1 MKNYY
6 EVLGISKTASADEIK
21 KAYRNLAFKYH
32 PDRNSGDK
40 AAEEKFKEINEAY
53 DVLSDEKKRAD
64 YDSFGTSNSRYSG
77 TNNSYNR
84 NNDFTNE
91 ETFWNWFNGNT
102 TNSYGNNNTYRN
114 YYYQSTNSYNKKE
127 DYVSKKSLF
136 KTLLYKILQVFV
148 GLFLTNVLWI
158 IPFGFI
164 ICIGIIINGVI
175 GAGKALK
182 ALLQFN
188 AGGK

>member
-6 EVLGISKTASADEIK
+6 EVLGISKTATADEIK

-40 AAEEKFKEINEAY
+40 VAEEKFKEINEAY

-64 YDSFGTSNSRYSG
+64 YDSFGTSNSHYSG

-102 TNSYGNNNTYRN
+102 SNSYGSNNSYRN

>member
-40 AAEEKFKEINEAY
+40 VAEEKFKEINEAY

-64 YDSFGTSNSRYSG
+64 YDSFGTSNPHYSG

-102 TNSYGNNNTYRN
+102 SNSYGNNNTYRN

>member
-40 AAEEKFKEINEAY
+40 VAEEKFKEINEAY

-102 TNSYGNNNTYRN
+102 SNSYGNNNTYRN

>member
-6 EVLGISKTASADEIK
+6 EVLWISKTASADEIK

-40 AAEEKFKEINEAY
+40 VAEEKFKEINEAY

-102 TNSYGNNNTYRN
+102 SNSYGNNNTYRN

-136 KTLLYKILQVFV
+136 KTLMYKILQVFV
-148 GLFLTNVLWI
+148 GRFLTHVLWI

>member
-6 EVLGISKTASADEIK
+6 EVLGISKTATADEIK

-64 YDSFGTSNSRYSG
+64 YNSFGTSNSHYSG

-91 ETFWNWFNGNT
+91 ETFWNWFNGNAS
-102 TNSYGNNNTYRN
+102 NSYGNNNSYRN

>member
-1 MKNYY
+1 MAYQPMLVDGRIWTVSITGADPDPIPETEHSKQIIYYKVQGDSVTETENY
-6 EVLGISKTASADEIK
+6 K
-21 KAYRNLAFKYH
+21 KVY
-32 PDRNSGDK
+32 
-40 AAEEKFKEINEAY
+40 I
-53 DVLSDEKKRAD
+53 
-64 YDSFGTSNSRYSG
+64 
-77 TNNSYNR
+77 
-84 NNDFTNE
+84 
-91 ETFWNWFNGNT
+91 
-102 TNSYGNNNTYRN
+102 
-114 YYYQSTNSYNKKE
+114 SYNKKE

>member
-40 AAEEKFKEINEAY
+40 VAEGKFKEINEAY

-64 YDSFGTSNSRYSG
+64 YDSFGTSNSHYSG

-102 TNSYGNNNTYRN
+102 SNSYGNNNTYRN

>member
-1 MKNYY
+1 VKNYY

-40 AAEEKFKEINEAY
+40 VAEEKFKEINEAY

-102 TNSYGNNNTYRN
+102 SNSYGNNNTYRN

-164 ICIGIIINGVI
+164 ICIGIIINGVL

>member
-40 AAEEKFKEINEAY
+40 VAEEKFKEINEAY

>member
-1 MKNYY
+1 M
-6 EVLGISKTASADEIK
+6 
-21 KAYRNLAFKYH
+21 
-32 PDRNSGDK
+32 
-40 AAEEKFKEINEAY
+40 
-53 DVLSDEKKRAD
+53 
-64 YDSFGTSNSRYSG
+64 
-77 TNNSYNR
+77 
-84 NNDFTNE
+84 
-91 ETFWNWFNGNT
+91 
-102 TNSYGNNNTYRN
+102 
-114 YYYQSTNSYNKKE
+114 
-127 DYVSKKSLF
+127 
-136 KTLLYKILQVFV
+136 FV

>member
-40 AAEEKFKEINEAY
+40 VAEEKFKEINEAY

-136 KTLLYKILQVFV
+136 KILLYKILQVFV

>member
-6 EVLGISKTASADEIK
+6 EILGISKSASADEIK

-64 YDSFGTSNSRYSG
+64 YDSFGTG
-77 TNNSYNR
+77 NSYSSRTNSSY
-84 NNDFTNE
+84 NKSNDFANE

-102 TNSYGNNNTYRN
+102 TNSYGNNNSYRN

-127 DYVSKKSLF
+127 EVVTRKSLF

>member
-6 EVLGISKTASADEIK
+6 EILGISKSASADEIK

-40 AAEEKFKEINEAY
+40 IAEEKFKEINEAY

>member
-1 MKNYY
+1 VKNYY

-40 AAEEKFKEINEAY
+40 VAEEKFKEINEAY

-175 GAGKALK
+175 GAGIALK

>member
-40 AAEEKFKEINEAY
+40 VAEEKFKEINEAY

-84 NNDFTNE
+84 NNDFTND

>member
-40 AAEEKFKEINEAY
+40 VAEEKFKEINEAY

-64 YDSFGTSNSRYSG
+64 YDSFGTSNSHYSG

-136 KTLLYKILQVFV
+136 KILLYKILQVFV

>member
-40 AAEEKFKEINEAY
+40 VAEGKFKEINEAY

-64 YDSFGTSNSRYSG
+64 YDSFGTSNSHYSG

>member
-6 EVLGISKTASADEIK
+6 EILGISKTASADEIK

-40 AAEEKFKEINEAY
+40 VAEEKFKEINEAY

-127 DYVSKKSLF
+127 DSVSKKSLF

>member
-6 EVLGISKTASADEIK
+6 EVLGISKIASADEIK

-64 YDSFGTSNSRYSG
+64 YDSFGTSNSHYSG

-84 NNDFTNE
+84 NNDFANE

-164 ICIGIIINGVI
+164 ICIGIIINGVL

>member
-1 MKNYY
+1 MKNYH

-64 YDSFGTSNSRYSG
+64 YDSFGTSNSHYSG

-102 TNSYGNNNTYRN
+102 SNSYGSNNSYRN

>member
-40 AAEEKFKEINEAY
+40 VAEEKFKEINEAY

-64 YDSFGTSNSRYSG
+64 YDSFGTSNSHYSG

-102 TNSYGNNNTYRN
+102 SNSYGNNNTYRN

>member
-40 AAEEKFKEINEAY
+40 IAEEKFKEINEAY

-64 YDSFGTSNSRYSG
+64 YDSFGTSNSHYSG

-102 TNSYGNNNTYRN
+102 SNSYGNNNTYRN

-164 ICIGIIINGVI
+164 ICIGIIINGVL

>member
-1 MKNYY
+1 MKILAIWLVNWNDNI
-6 EVLGISKTASADEIK
+6 EVAKDIFLHK
-21 KAYRNLAFKYH
+21 KDDMSFNDLFNKV
-32 PDRNSGDK
+32 
-40 AAEEKFKEINEAY
+40 ELKFKEINEAY

-84 NNDFTNE
+84 NNDFANE

-102 TNSYGNNNTYRN
+102 TNSYGSNNSYRN

-127 DYVSKKSLF
+127 EDVSKKSLF

>member
-164 ICIGIIINGVI
+164 ICIGIIINGVL

>member
-6 EVLGISKTASADEIK
+6 EILGISKTATADEIK

-64 YDSFGTSNSRYSG
+64 YNSFGTSNSHYSG

-91 ETFWNWFNGNT
+91 ETFWNWFNGNAS
-102 TNSYGNNNTYRN
+102 NSYGNNNSYRN

-127 DYVSKKSLF
+127 DDVSRKSLF

>member
-102 TNSYGNNNTYRN
+102 SNSYGNNNTYRN

>member
-6 EVLGISKTASADEIK
+6 EVLGISKTASSDEIK

-40 AAEEKFKEINEAY
+40 VAEEKFKEINEAY

>member
-64 YDSFGTSNSRYSG
+64 YDSFGTSNSHYSG

-102 TNSYGNNNTYRN
+102 TNSYGRNNSYRN

>member
-40 AAEEKFKEINEAY
+40 VAEEKFKEINEAY

-64 YDSFGTSNSRYSG
+64 YDSFGTSNSHYSG

-114 YYYQSTNSYNKKE
+114 YYQSTNSYNKKE

>member
-6 EVLGISKTASADEIK
+6 EVLGISKTASSDEIK

-40 AAEEKFKEINEAY
+40 VAEEKFKEINEAY

-164 ICIGIIINGVI
+164 ICIGIIINGVL

>member
-40 AAEEKFKEINEAY
+40 VAEEKFKEINEAY

-64 YDSFGTSNSRYSG
+64 YDSFGTSNSHYSG

-102 TNSYGNNNTYRN
+102 TNSYGSNNSYRN

>member
-40 AAEEKFKEINEAY
+40 VAEEKFKEINEAY

-64 YDSFGTSNSRYSG
+64 YDSFGTSNPHYSG

>member
-1 MKNYY
+1 VKNYY

-40 AAEEKFKEINEAY
+40 VAEEKFKEINEAY

-164 ICIGIIINGVI
+164 ICIGIIINGVL

>member
-64 YDSFGTSNSRYSG
+64 YDSFGTSNSHYSG

-102 TNSYGNNNTYRN
+102 SNSYGNNNTYRN

>member
-6 EVLGISKTASADEIK
+6 EVLGTSKTASADEIK

-32 PDRNSGDK
+32 PDRNPGDK
-40 AAEEKFKEINEAY
+40 SAEEKFKEINEAY

>member
-6 EVLGISKTASADEIK
+6 EVLGISKTATADEIK

-64 YDSFGTSNSRYSG
+64 YDSFGTSNSHYSG

>member
-6 EVLGISKTASADEIK
+6 EILGISKTATADEIK

-64 YDSFGTSNSRYSG
+64 YNSFGTSNSHYSG

-127 DYVSKKSLF
+127 DDVSRKSLF

>member
-6 EVLGISKTASADEIK
+6 EVLGISKIASADEIK

-64 YDSFGTSNSRYSG
+64 YDSFGTSNSHYSG

-102 TNSYGNNNTYRN
+102 SNSYGNNNTYRN

>member
-1 MKNYY
+1 M
-6 EVLGISKTASADEIK
+6 EAD
-21 KAYRNLAFKYH
+21 L
-32 PDRNSGDK
+32 
-40 AAEEKFKEINEAY
+40 
-53 DVLSDEKKRAD
+53 L
-64 YDSFGTSNSRYSG
+64 
-77 TNNSYNR
+77 
-84 NNDFTNE
+84 
-91 ETFWNWFNGNT
+91 
-102 TNSYGNNNTYRN
+102 NNTEFVQKCRN
-114 YYYQSTNSYNKKE
+114 IAENYKTLYVMGCIGANMNEKNKARYTENHSYNKKE
-127 DYVSKKSLF
+127 DDVSRKSLF

-182 ALLQFN
+182 ALLHFN

>member
-40 AAEEKFKEINEAY
+40 VAEEKFKEINEAY

-64 YDSFGTSNSRYSG
+64 YDSFGTSNSHYSG

-84 NNDFTNE
+84 NNNFTNE